1 MTSPETSEDP
11 KTRRIEHAWLVVRRL
26 ERISADSIWA
36 HRSSGY
42 RGALIRALE
51 QYERAAGEAL
61 PERDR
66 LDFVLRWSYQLLEN
80 AARELGDPEA

>member
-1 MTSPETSEDP
+1 MTEPEANEAV
-11 KTRRIEHAWLVVRRL
+11 KTKRIEQAWLLVRRL

-51 QYERAAGEAL
+51 QYEQAEGAALAES
-61 PERDR
+61 DH
-66 LDFVLRWSYQLLEN
+66 LDFVVMWSYRLLEN
-80 AARELGDPEA
+80 AARELG